1 MPLTKATYSMID
13 GAPVN
18 IKDFGA
24 VGDGVA
30 DDTAAIQT
38 AIDYAAA
45 NARPVFFASGT
56 YKTTSTLTCD
66 LSLGMQE
73 WTFDYATI
81 APAFDGAE
89 AVNISGSPNFLY
101 VFGNMSLFPTAAY
114 RTTPVTY
121 ANVDTAS
128 HGIVVAGARLKCEGT
143 ISISSFK
150 GYGLMFDITSGNS
163 NGCVVKDAYIE
174 LCNYGV
180 YCTGAVD
187 DLSIVEFNAA
197 ITYCSKEGFYVASGC
212 NVRQWKAF
220 LKCEANCQTAGV
232 AGVMLYAGEKGNWVI
247 YSEQQNAALDI
258 KFGTFATGHVIHS
271 LRANKDDIAAG
282 NTVLGAFG
290 VYRSPVETFTPVIF
304 GTTSAGT
311 ATYSIQSGKAV
322 IQGNSVHI
330 QIRLGWTG
338 HTGTGNMKISG
349 LIPRLFVTE
358 DINLTCS
365 VDGISGLVAGDV
377 VEAFVDTGRE
387 IALLKYNAGSV
398 TFLPMKASGSIFIN
412 GSYIFN

>member
-1 MPLTKATYSMID
+1 VT
-13 GAPVN
+13 
-18 IKDFGA
+18 
-24 VGDGVA
+24 
-30 DDTAAIQT
+30 DDTVTIQA

-45 NARPVFFASGT
+45 NSRSVFFASGT
-56 YKTTSTLTCD
+56 YKTSSTLTCD

-73 WTFDYATI
+73 WTFDHATI
-81 APAFDGAE
+81 APNFSGSE
-89 AVNISGSPNFLY
+89 AVYISGSPNFLY
-101 VFGNMSLFPTAAY
+101 VFGNMSLFPTAAH

-150 GYGLMFDITSGNS
+150 GYGMVFDITSGNS

-180 YCTGAVD
+180 YCTGTVD
-187 DLSIVEFNAA
+187 DLSIIEFNAA

-258 KFGTFATGHVIHS
+258 KFGTFSTGHVIHS
-271 LRANKDDIAAG
+271 LRADKDDISAA
-282 NTVLGAFG
+282 NTVLGPFG
-290 VYRSPVETFTPVIF
+290 LYRSPVETFNPVVF

-311 ATYSIQSGKAV
+311 AAYTIQSGKAV

-330 QIRLGWTG
+330 QIRLAWTG

-358 DINLTCS
+358 DINVACS
-365 VDGISGLVAGDV
+365 ADGISGLVAGDV
-377 VEAFVDTGRE
+377 VEAFVDTGRQ
-387 IALLKYNAGSV
+387 IKLVKSNAGSV
-398 TFLPMKASGSIFIN
+398 AFLPVASSGFISIN
-412 GSYIFN
+412 GSYMFL